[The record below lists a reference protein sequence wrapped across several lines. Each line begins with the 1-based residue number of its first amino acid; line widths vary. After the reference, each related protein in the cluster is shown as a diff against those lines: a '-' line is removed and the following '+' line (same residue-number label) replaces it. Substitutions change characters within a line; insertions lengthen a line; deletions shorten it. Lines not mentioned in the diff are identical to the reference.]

1 LTALGVLYN
10 NQLNRP
16 EEGVTFYRQAADIFV
31 ETKDF
36 RSEGVTRNN
45 IANTLRQL
53 KRYAEA
59 RREIMRAIECK
70 Q

>member
-1 LTALGVLYN
+1 M
-10 NQLNRP
+10 
-16 EEGVTFYRQAADIFV
+16 TFYRQAADIFV